1 MALQGD
7 PDYKK
12 FWDAVEAPGGREKH
26 AMAGVKEGFGEL
38 LKGQTVMHALNS
50 MLRGINLEDPKSVP
64 DIKTFGAEKSSFY
77 NLIFA
82 ENSPLVPLF
91 NQAVVS
97 MFQNGQYERTDLKW
111 KGAEIRGNK
120 FGKSFYFLNILCT

>member
-1 MALQGD
+1 MSG
-7 PDYKK
+7 
-12 FWDAVEAPGGREKH
+12 VR
-26 AMAGVKEGFGEL
+26 AGLEQL
-38 LKGQTVMHALNS
+38 SDGQTVLHTLNS
-50 MLRGINLEDPKSVP
+50 MLRGIKNSDPKAVP
-64 DIKTFGAEKSSFY
+64 QIKTFGAEKSSFY

-120 FGKSFYFLNILCT
+120 FGKSFYFLNILCI

>member
-12 FWDAVEAPGGREKH
+12 YWDAVEAPGGREKH
-26 AMAGVKEGFGEL
+26 AMSGVKEGFGEL

-77 NLIFA
+77 NMIFA

-91 NQAVVS
+91 NQAVIS
-97 MFQNGQYERTDLKW
+97 MFENGQYERTDLKW
-111 KGAEIRGNK
+111 KGAEIKG
-120 FGKSFYFLNILCT
+120 IIC

>member
-1 MALQGD
+1 MS
-7 PDYKK
+7 
-12 FWDAVEAPGGREKH
+12 
-26 AMAGVKEGFGEL
+26 GVKEGFGEL

-77 NLIFA
+77 NMIFA

-91 NQAVVS
+91 NQAVIS
-97 MFQNGQYERTDLKW
+97 MFENGQYERTDLKW
-111 KGAEIRGNK
+111 KGAEIRG
-120 FGKSFYFLNILCT
+120 T

>member
-1 MALQGD
+1 MAN
-7 PDYKK
+7 
-12 FWDAVEAPGGREKH
+12 VR
-26 AMAGVKEGFGEL
+26 AGFEEL
-38 LKGQTVMHALNS
+38 KKGQTVMHTLNS
-50 MLRGINLEDPKSVP
+50 MLRGINNEDPKAVP
-64 DIKTFGAEKSSFY
+64 QIKTFGAEKSSFY

-111 KGAEIRGNK
+111 KGAEIRGNLPK
-120 FGKSFYFLNILCT
+120 HIDEVNIFCTT